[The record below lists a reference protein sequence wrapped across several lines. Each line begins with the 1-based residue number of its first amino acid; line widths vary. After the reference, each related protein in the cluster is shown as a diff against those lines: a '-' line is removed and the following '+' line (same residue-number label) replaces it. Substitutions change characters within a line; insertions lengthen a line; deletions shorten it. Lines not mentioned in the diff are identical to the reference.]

1 MRILSIFLCFLSLVF
16 ISSCNGDKKEP
27 VFYEEKVELN
37 DQEGFREMK
46 IEIIEDKTIKKNRYG
61 DLSVSVRHISALEFI
76 EKTGRKID
84 SIDIDALLQES
95 VFIMDF
101 KSLTQKHRNPLNLK
115 QCNVSFEEGVKFMA
129 FEIEKRLKIIQEDSV
144 YHSNGVHFERD
155 FSLSDRLRVVA
166 FFKGVNREK
175 EFTYFFDDKIFG
187 GGVQEFN
194 FSNFEMYT
202 ENS

>member
-1 MRILSIFLCFLSLVF
+1 MRSLSIFLFFLSLVF

-46 IEIIEDKTIKKNRYG
+46 IETIEDKTIKKNRYG

-101 KSLTQKHRNPLNLK
+101 KSL
-115 QCNVSFEEGVKFMA
+115 
-129 FEIEKRLKIIQEDSV
+129 
-144 YHSNGVHFERD
+144 
-155 FSLSDRLRVVA
+155 
-166 FFKGVNREK
+166 
-175 EFTYFFDDKIFG
+175 
-187 GGVQEFN
+187 
-194 FSNFEMYT
+194 
-202 ENS
+202 